1 MKIIDDSDDEY
12 IALSE
17 VEYGNVFKFGE
28 KFYVKVDISLFID
41 NNRIQYNSSFALS
54 LDNFSIV
61 RFCNDNKTK
70 VIIYEP
76 KEIHLVKKG

>member
-1 MKIIDDSDDEY
+1 MKIIEDNDEY

-28 KFYVKVDISLFID
+28 KFYVKVDISAYTD
-41 NNRIQYNSSFALS
+41 CCYYNGSFALT

-61 RFCNDNKTK
+61 RFVEDNKTK

-76 KEIHLVKKG
+76 KEMHLVRKG

>member
-1 MKIIDDSDDEY
+1 MKIIEDNDEY

-28 KFYVKVDISLFID
+28 KFYVKVDISAFTD
-41 NNRIQYNSSFALS
+41 SRIQYNGSFALS

-61 RFCNDNKTK
+61 RFVKDDKAK
-70 VIIYEP
+70 AIIYEP
-76 KEIHLVKKG
+76 QEMHLVRKG